1 MPDKSLNFN
10 KPSSPEKLE
19 SIVQETLRLTKK
31 AKRHNKSLSGDN
43 FYALKL
49 ANLRADATN
58 IFNDLTSQSAGDV
71 SAMAEMIGHVFAP
84 KTPPKLRKNTAQE
97 LLFSLRTTWRN
108 SAAKN
113 ILTSTDPIFPMAILA
128 QTKRGY
134 LTAIG
139 RQMNECFRAAHF
151 DACAVMMRRLL
162 EVSII
167 EAFEARGIASKIK
180 DQGDNYLHLTEMV
193 QKALAETSWNLSRNT
208 KKFLPQL
215 RDLGH
220 LSAHGRYY
228 TAQDPDISKV
238 QQGIRVVVEEFL
250 HLANLI

>member
-1 MPDKSLNFN
+1 MPGKSHNFN
-10 KPSSPEKLE
+10 GHSSPEKLE
-19 SIVQETLRLTKK
+19 GIVQEALSLAKK

-43 FYALKL
+43 FYAQKL
-49 ANLRADATN
+49 AHLRADATN
-58 IFNDLTSQSAGDV
+58 IFNDLTGQSAGDV

-84 KTPPKLRKNTAQE
+84 KTPLKLRKDTARE
-97 LLFSLRTTWRN
+97 LLFSLRTTWQN
-108 SAAKN
+108 SAKKDV
-113 ILTSTDPIFPMAILA
+113 LTSADPIFPMVILS

-139 RQMNECFRAAHF
+139 RQMNECFRAGYF

-180 DQGDNYLHLTEMV
+180 NRKDDYLHLTEMI

-208 KKFLPQL
+208 KILLPQL

-228 TAQDPDISKV
+228 TAQEPDISKA
-238 QQGIRVVVEEFL
+238 QHGIRVVIEEFL
-250 HLANLI
+250 HLANLL